1 MDESQVGKLKQQV
14 TQLEEE
20 RSELR
25 NDFYIKFN
33 SFSQEISGLKDK
45 LGKYEPEIK
54 KDLPS
59 LEQEPKPKPNIENQ
73 D

>member
-45 LGKYEPEIK
+45 LGKYEPEI
-54 KDLPS
+54 
-59 LEQEPKPKPNIENQ
+59 
-73 D
+73 